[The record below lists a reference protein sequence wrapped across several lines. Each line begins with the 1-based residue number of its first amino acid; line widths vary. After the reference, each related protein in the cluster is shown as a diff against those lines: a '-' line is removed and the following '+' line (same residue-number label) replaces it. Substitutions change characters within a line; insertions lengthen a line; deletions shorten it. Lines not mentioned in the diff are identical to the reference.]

1 MAEKHEEIL
10 FEDGSELT
18 AESAWKLYTEA
29 QEFND
34 KLNLDDTVKVNE
46 NMFIG
51 KQWEGVTANNLP
63 TTQLNII
70 KRTVMFKVAT
80 ICSDSL
86 KVVAG
91 APESSGEELIEPA
104 RIVSEQFDNLMEQNG
119 IVRLM
124 RRFTR
129 DAAVRGD
136 GCLYSYWDEDMQTGA
151 KHGESFIRGGIETE
165 VIQNTRVYFG
175 DPNDNRVQ
183 KQPWIIIRSMLTLKE
198 AQRRAKK
205 NGGTGWE
212 DIKSDEED
220 KAQDDAKKTD
230 KRVTDLLLLWR
241 DPESREIYG
250 YEFTKNVVI
259 REPFS
264 LGIKRYP
271 IVWLNWDY
279 VQDSY
284 HGQAEVTGMIP
295 NQVAYNKMWAA
306 SVLSNMSYAFP
317 KVVYDPTR
325 IKSWSN
331 QIGVAIKAPGGDVS
345 NVAKVIQPEPV
356 APQVYQFMQGFVE
369 QTQQSMGVTS
379 VALGDTR
386 PDNTSA
392 IIALQRA
399 AATPMELTKLDLYD
413 AVEELFRIYLEFM
426 AANYGKRTVY
436 TQTPQKVQE
445 AVEFAAETDPTLEVQ
460 GSIPVEFD
468 FGTLKDVHMSLKL
481 DVGASSYFSE
491 IASMQTLDNLLKL
504 KAVNVVQ
511 YLERVPAGYV
521 KDKEA
526 LIQELK
532 QEQARQMQMMQAQSA
547 PESPQAAPG
556 ESEIP
561 TGKGY
566 SALQRKI
573 NQTGQTS

>member
-1 MAEKHEEIL
+1 MEYKEI
-10 FEDGSELT
+10 FDDELT
-18 AESAWKLYTEA
+18 PESGWKLYTEA
-29 QEFND
+29 QDFND
-34 KLNLDDTVKVNE
+34 KIKLDDTVKVNE

-80 ICSDSL
+80 ICSESL
-86 KVVAG
+86 KVNA
-91 APESSGEELIEPA
+91 ESLEAYGDEVVEPA
-104 RIVSEQFDNLMEQNG
+104 KIVMEQFASLMEQNG
-119 IVRLM
+119 IVRLV

-136 GCLYSYWDEDMQTGA
+136 GCLYSYWNPDAITGA
-151 KHGESFIRGGIETE
+151 KKGETIIKGAIETE

-183 KQPWIIIRSMLTLKE
+183 KQPWIILREMLSVKDVI
-198 AQRRAKK
+198 RRAKK
-205 NGGTGWE
+205 NGITLE
-212 DIKSDEED
+212 DVKSDEED

-230 KRVTDLLLLWR
+230 KRVTVLTLLWR
-241 DPESREIYG
+241 DPESEEIYG
-250 YEFTKNVVI
+250 YEFTKNNVV
-259 REPFS
+259 REPYS
-264 LGIKRYP
+264 LGIRRYP

-295 NQVAYNKMWAA
+295 NQIAYNKIWAA
-306 SVLSNMSYAFP
+306 TILCIMMTAWP

-345 NVAKVIQPEPV
+345 NVAKVIESAPIS
-356 APQVYQFMQGFVE
+356 PQVYQYMQGFVE
-369 QTQQSMGVTS
+369 QTQSSMGVTS

-399 AATPMELTKLDLYD
+399 AATPMELTKLDLHD
-413 AVEELFRIYLEFM
+413 AVEDLFRIYLEFM
-426 AANYGKRTVY
+426 AANYGKRTVF
-436 TQTPQKVQE
+436 TEASQKVQE
-445 AVEFAAETDPTLEVQ
+445 AVAFAAESDPGIESQ
-460 GSIPVEFD
+460 ARIPVEFD
-468 FGTLKDVHMSLKL
+468 FSTLKDLHMTLRL

-491 IASMQTLDNLLKL
+491 IASMQTLDNMLKMG
-504 KAVNVVQ
+504 VIDGVQ
-511 YLERVPAGYV
+511 YLERVPGGYV
-521 KDKEA
+521 KDKES
-526 LIQELK
+526 LIREMRERRGL
-532 QEQARQMQMMQAQSA
+532 QEQAVQEAQTA
-547 PESPQAAPG
+547 PEST
-556 ESEIP
+556 EIP
-561 TGKGY
+561 VGKGY
-566 SALQRKI
+566 SSLQRKL
-573 NQTGQTS
+573 NEEGTAS

>member
-1 MAEKHEEIL
+1 MDHENIL
-10 FEDGSELT
+10 FEDGSELSPDT
-18 AESAWKLYTEA
+18 AWKLYTEA

-34 KLNLDDTVKVNE
+34 KIKLDDTVKVNE

-86 KVVAG
+86 KVNATALDV
-91 APESSGEELIEPA
+91 SGNEVVEPA
-104 RIVSEQFDNLMEQNG
+104 KIVTEQFDALMEQNG

-124 RRFTR
+124 RQFTR

-136 GCLYSYWDEDMQTGA
+136 GCLYTYWNDDLRTGA
-151 KHGESFIRGGIETE
+151 KKGDTFIRGGIETE

-183 KQPWIIIRSMLTLKE
+183 KQPWIIIRSMLTVKE
-198 AQRRAKK
+198 AQRRAEK
-205 NGGTGWE
+205 NGSKNWE
-212 DIKSDEED
+212 EIKSDEDD
-220 KAQDDAKKTD
+220 KAQDDIKKTG

-241 DPESREIYG
+241 DPESEEVYG

-271 IVWLNWDY
+271 LVWLNWDY
-279 VQDSY
+279 VQDNY

-295 NQVAYNKMWAA
+295 NQIAYNKIWAA
-306 SVLSNMSYAFP
+306 TILCIMMTAWP

-345 NVAKVIQPEPV
+345 NVAKVIEAAPIS
-356 APQVYQFMQGFVE
+356 PQVYQYMQGFVE

-426 AANYGKRTVY
+426 ASNYGKRTVY
-436 TQTPQKVQE
+436 TQTPPKVQE
-445 AVEFAAETDPTLEVQ
+445 AVDFAAQIDPGVEVQ
-460 GSIPVEFD
+460 SSIPVEFD
-468 FGTLKDVHMSLKL
+468 FGTLKDIHMSLKL

-491 IASMQTLDNLLKL
+491 IASMQTLDNLFKM
-504 KAVNVVQ
+504 KAITAVQ
-511 YLERVPAGYV
+511 FLERVPAGYV
-521 KDKEA
+521 KDREK

-532 QEQARQMQMMQAQSA
+532 ESQSMQAVA
-547 PESPQAAPG
+547 AVSPQTAAG
-556 ESEIP
+556 AQEIP
-561 TGKGY
+561 VGKGY
-566 SALQRKI
+566 SSLQRKI
-573 NQTGQTS
+573 NQTGETS

>member
-1 MAEKHEEIL
+1 MSEYGKIL
-10 FEDGSELT
+10 FEDGRELT
-18 AESAWKLYTEA
+18 PDAAWKLYTSG

-34 KLNLDDTVKVNE
+34 KIKLDDTVKVNE

-51 KQWEGVTANNLP
+51 KQWEGVTAGNLP

-80 ICSDSL
+80 ICSDSI
-86 KVVAG
+86 KVNAEALEAAG
-91 APESSGEELIEPA
+91 SELVEPA
-104 RIVSEQFDNLMEQNG
+104 KIVTEQFDALKEQNG
-119 IVRLM
+119 IVRMM

-136 GCLYSYWDEDMQTGA
+136 GCLYTYWNEEAESGA
-151 KHGESFIRGGIETE
+151 KRGDTPIKGAIETE
-165 VIQNTRVYFG
+165 VLQNTRVYFG

-183 KQPWIIIRSMLTLKE
+183 KQPWIIIRSLLTVKE
-198 AQRRAKK
+198 AKRRAEK
-205 NGGTGWE
+205 NGASNWA

-230 KRVTDLLLLWR
+230 SRVTVLLLLWR
-241 DPESREIYG
+241 DPESKEIYG

-271 IVWLNWDY
+271 LVWLNWDY

-331 QIGVAIKAPGGDVS
+331 QIGVAIKAPGGDVA

-356 APQVYQFMQGFVE
+356 SPQVYQFMQGFVE

-413 AVEELFRIYLEFM
+413 SIEELFRIYLEFM
-426 AANYGKRTVY
+426 AEYYGVRTVY
-436 TQTPQKVQE
+436 TQTPDKVRE
-445 AVEFAAETDPTLEVQ
+445 AVEFAAEADPGIEAPAQVGT
-460 GSIPVEFD
+460 EFD
-468 FGTLKDVHMSLKL
+468 FAILKDMKMNLKL

-491 IASMQTLDNLLKL
+491 IASMQTLDNLLKMKL
-504 KAVNVVQ
+504 IDAVQ
-511 YLERVPAGYV
+511 FLERVPAGYV
-521 KDKEA
+521 KDKES
-526 LIQELK
+526 LIESLK
-532 QEQARQMQMMQAQSA
+532 QQQAQQMQMLQAQSA
-547 PESPQAAPG
+547 PVSAQTAPG
-556 ESEIP
+556 ETEIP
-561 TGKGY
+561 AGKGY
-566 SALQRKI
+566 SELQRKI